1 MGKVIIEFDT
11 TEEATDIRDALD
23 GYKWRLAIYDLHQKL
38 RDTTKYGVSLINTK
52 QVASGEEQNV
62 VEKVRELIKEILS
75 DYNLKIE

>member
-1 MGKVIIEFDT
+1 
-11 TEEATDIRDALD
+11 
-23 GYKWRLAIYDLHQKL
+23 LAIHDLHQKL

-52 QVASGEEQNV
+52 SVASGEEQNV